1 MGWAVFVDATSSIIP
16 FRTRRLQ
23 RVLVVEDHAVARRL
37 MEAYLELWPCEAFW
51 ALDGEQALVM
61 LATMPFDVVIMDV
74 VLPNISGLTVTRH
87 VRRLDGPNRTVPI
100 VAMTANAHPQHKAE
114 CLESGMNDY
123 LAKPVTPDELL
134 DALNRATEPSHVDL
148 ARARRV

>member
-1 MGWAVFVDATSSIIP
+1 MGFILNGDQPSVLSMRA
-16 FRTRRLQ
+16 RQKQ

-51 ALDGEQALVM
+51 AFDGEQALEM
-61 LATMPFDVVIMDV
+61 LAAMPFDVVIMDV
-74 VLPNISGLTVTRH
+74 VLPEMDGLAVTRR

-100 VAMTANAHPQHKAE
+100 IAMTANARPQDRAD
-114 CLESGMNDY
+114 CLEAGMNDY

-134 DALNRATEPSHVDL
+134 NALNRATEPTQVDR